1 MANRWEKVETVT
13 DFICLSSKIT
23 ADGDCSQ
30 EIKRH
35 LLLGRKAMTNLDYI
49 LKSKD
54 ILLTKVYIIKAMVF
68 PIVMYGFESWTIK
81 KAEHWR
87 TDALE
92 LCCWRKLLR
101 VPCTARRANQS
112 ILKEISPEYS
122 LEGLMLKLKLQN
134 FGHLMWRTDS
144 FEKTLMLGK
153 IVGGRRR
160 GRQRMRRL
168 DGITDSMDMSMSKL
182 WELVMDRDTLRAS
195 VHGSQ
200 RVGQDWVTEM
210 NWTELDCKEI
220 KSVNPKR
227 NQP

>member
-13 DFICLSSKIT
+13 DFICLRSKIT

-122 LEGLMLKLKLQN
+122 LE
-134 FGHLMWRTDS
+134 RTEAEAETPILWPPDMKNWLI
-144 FEKTLMLGK
+144 KTQMPGK
-153 IVGGRRR
+153 IEDGRRR
-160 GRQRMRRL
+160 GRPRMRWL
-168 DGITDSMDMSMSKL
+168 DGITDSMNMSLSKL
-182 WELVMDRDTLRAS
+182 QEMVKDREAWHVA
-195 VHGSQ
+195 VHVVAKSQ
-200 RVGQDWVTEM
+200 VWLWGL
-210 NWTELDCKEI
+210 N
-220 KSVNPKR
+220 SN
-227 NQP
+227 N